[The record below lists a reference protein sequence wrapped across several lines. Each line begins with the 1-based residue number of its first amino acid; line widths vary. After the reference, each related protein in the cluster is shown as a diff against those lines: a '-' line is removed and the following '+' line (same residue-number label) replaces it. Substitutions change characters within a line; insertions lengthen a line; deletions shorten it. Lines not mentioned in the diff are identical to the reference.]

1 MRHRKH
7 TFKIGSSASHR
18 RALVANM
25 LKSLV
30 EHESIE
36 TTVAKAKELRR
47 HADKLVTLAK
57 KQTLAS
63 KRLASAKMMLRFN
76 ALSSKEARAAK
87 GGDLSA
93 YNTDRKV
100 IKKLF
105 TEIAPRFE
113 KRHGGYTRIV
123 RTGSRVGD
131 QAPKCI
137 IEYVK

>member
-7 TFKIGSSASHR
+7 TFKVGSSASHR

-57 KQTLAS
+57 KQTLAA
-63 KRLASAKMMLRFN
+63 KRQAGAKMMLRFN
-76 ALSSKEARAAK
+76 ALTSKEARAATA
-87 GGDLSA
+87 GDDSVC
-93 YNTDRKV
+93 NGDRKV

-105 TEIAPRFE
+105 SELAPRFE
-113 KRHGGYTRIV
+113 KRQGGYTRIV